1 MNDSNAYCFFFLCT
15 LITEKKQCS
24 LTFTRPASTLQSM
37 NHSLL
42 HTSFFLSG
50 LTTLGV
56 PEPFAG
62 GEDRLISLKNHR
74 ISMYVTQRNQGNMV
88 IVINHTFEALVQ
100 TPRALEQLVEV
111 RPAVEHPLEGVVVR
125 KLQQERS
132 PRTPVSLTALL
143 HIPAP
148 AVRQILR

>member
-1 MNDSNAYCFFFLCT
+1 
-15 LITEKKQCS
+15 
-24 LTFTRPASTLQSM
+24 
-37 NHSLL
+37 
-42 HTSFFLSG
+42 
-50 LTTLGV
+50 
-56 PEPFAG
+56 
-62 GEDRLISLKNHR
+62 
-74 ISMYVTQRNQGNMV
+74 MV

-100 TPRALEQLVEV
+100 TPRPLEQLVEV

-132 PRTPVSLTALL
+132 PRPPVSLTALL